1 LDGSRPRLRRHLLS
15 SRAASRTSTTSPNT
29 TAAIVV
35 SCLKS
40 WLNSRWKGT
49 VPTPFLPGVAVLP
62 AARATTDFRTARDAP
77 P

>member
-1 LDGSRPRLRRHLLS
+1 
-15 SRAASRTSTTSPNT
+15 
-29 TAAIVV
+29 V
-35 SCLKS
+35 SWLKS